1 MNSMFFFVFLKNELL
16 NNHKQMQ
23 KDVQLYQSQI
33 EAGKANYKKMQADLQ
48 KELQS
53 VFQENTRL
61 NLLMEGKV
69 PKGTIL
75 FKLMIF
81 FFSPSFFFFSPFEVG
96 DVGKIFC
103 SFLTEVFV
111 KIKYRDL

>member
-1 MNSMFFFVFLKNELL
+1 
-16 NNHKQMQ
+16 MQ

-81 FFSPSFFFFSPFEVG
+81 FLLPFLFFLFSIWGGGCREDFLLFSHWSVCQ
-96 DVGKIFC
+96 DKI
-103 SFLTEVFV
+103 SGSL
-111 KIKYRDL
+111 ILMAHSNLQ

>member
-1 MNSMFFFVFLKNELL
+1 
-16 NNHKQMQ
+16 MQ

-81 FFSPSFFFFSPFEVG
+81 FFSPSFFFLFSIWGGGCRE
-96 DVGKIFC
+96 DFC

-111 KIKYRDL
+111 KIKYRDLWYWWHTAICNSTFLKYL

>member
-1 MNSMFFFVFLKNELL
+1 
-16 NNHKQMQ
+16 MQ

-61 NLLMEGKV
+61 NSLMEGKI
-69 PKGTIL
+69 PKGTVL
-75 FKLMIF
+75 FKLIF
-81 FFSPSFFFFSPFEVG
+81 FFSSPISFYPFDVR
-96 DVGKIFC
+96 DVGMLFSLWSYCQDKI
-103 SFLTEVFV
+103 SISDTNGT
-111 KIKYRDL
+111 